1 MTDKIRS
8 VQGKVVSDKM
18 EKSFVVAI
26 ERKVKH
32 PLYGKFIRRTTK
44 LHVHD
49 ENNEA
54 KLGDVVEIR
63 ECRPLSKTK
72 SWTLVRVVEKA
83 VYCLINKLKNKKPM
97 VYTVGFFLSKTC

>member
-63 ECRPLSKTK
+63 ECRPLSK
-72 SWTLVRVVEKA
+72 
-83 VYCLINKLKNKKPM
+83 INKLKNKSQWFIPLA
-97 VYTVGFFLSKTC
+97 FFFSRLAKKS